1 MAAQPSQEGGQNPA
15 YRSTHHPLT
24 THYTIEKGRD
34 VPHLPYRELPV
45 ADPGTP
51 NTESPGGYLRWLAGH
66 QRWLLS
72 LNALFGIGWMVA
84 QALVWFAVGAAI
96 DQGVED
102 HNTGELWKWVGVVVL
117 LGAIQAVSGSLRHQ
131 LAVTNWMQATYRTIQ
146 VVGRHITTTGTAL
159 TDEIPSGDVVNTVA
173 ADAVRVGS
181 TFDSFARFAGAIV
194 AWIVVSFIL
203 LSTSVELGLV
213 VLVGVPV
220 LGSLTVPLMRPLHRT
235 QAAQR
240 EAAGRL
246 AALGADT
253 VAGLR
258 ILRGVGGEDVFFEN
272 YRQQSQRV
280 RAAGVRVSS
289 PQAGLESGQVLL
301 PAILTGIV
309 TFLGARDVMNGT
321 LQAGQL
327 VAFFGYSMF
336 LTTPLRTA
344 IDYVIQAT
352 RAYVGAG
359 KVLRVLAIAP
369 TVTSPANPLAWPARI
384 TRLEDRRSGLVL
396 SRGQLCA
403 MVSDLPEEA
412 AHQADRLGR
421 FTADDRDVFLNDLPI
436 ANYALDDVRRHVV
449 VSEIEPRLFS
459 GELRYELMPHEAID
473 DERIYAVLHAT
484 SSLDVLDALDDGL
497 STTVEERG
505 RGFSGGQRQRLSL
518 ARAILTDAEVLVLVE
533 PTSAVDTHTEGRIAA
548 RLREIRG
555 AHTTLLATT
564 SPLLLE
570 RVDLVYLLEA
580 GRVVDHGTHDELA
593 ARSAR
598 YRQIVLREDN

>member
-1 MAAQPSQEGGQNPA
+1 M
-15 YRSTHHPLT
+15 L
-24 THYTIEKGRD
+24 
-34 VPHLPYRELPV
+34 HLPYRELPV

-51 NTESPGGYLRWLAGH
+51 NTSSPIRYLGWLAHH
-66 QRWLLS
+66 QRWLLT
-72 LNALFGIGWMVA
+72 LNALFGIGWMVS

-96 DQGVED
+96 DSGVER
-102 HNTGELWKWVGVVVL
+102 HNDGQLWKWVAVVVVL
-117 LGAIQAVSGSLRHQ
+117 GTIQAVCGSLRHQ
-131 LAVTNWMQATYRTIQ
+131 LAVTNWMNATYRTVQ
-146 VVGRHITTTGTAL
+146 AVGRHITTTGPAL

-173 ADAVRVGS
+173 ADAMRIGS
-181 TFDSFARFAGAIV
+181 AYDSFARFSGAIV

-213 VLVGVPV
+213 VLLGVPI
-220 LGSLTVPLMRPLHRT
+220 LGSLTIPLMKPLHRT

-246 AALGADT
+246 AALGSDT

-258 ILRGVGGEDVFFEN
+258 ILRGVGGEEVFLEN
-272 YRQQSQRV
+272 YRVQSQK
-280 RAAGVRVSS
+280 VRVAGTRIAS

-309 TFLGARDVMNGT
+309 TFLGAHDVMNGT

-344 IDYVIQAT
+344 IDYVIMST

-359 KVLRVLAIAP
+359 KVLRILAIQP
-369 TVTSPANPLAWPARI
+369 TVNDPENPVAWPARV
-384 TRLEDRRSGLVL
+384 TKLEDRRSGLVL
-396 SRGQLCA
+396 EHGQLCA
-403 MVSDLPEEA
+403 LVTDLPDEA
-412 AHQADRLGR
+412 AAQADRLGR
-421 FTADDRDVFLNDLPI
+421 FNADDADVYVNGVAI
-436 ANYALDDVRRHVV
+436 ASYAIDDVRSHII

-459 GELRYELMPHEAID
+459 GELRFELMPHGLVD
-473 DERIYAVLHAT
+473 DERIYQVLQAT
-484 SSLDVLDALDDGL
+484 SSLDVLDALEDGL

-518 ARAILTDAEVLVLVE
+518 ARAILTNAEVLVLVE
-533 PTSAVDTHTEGRIAA
+533 PTSAVDTHTEGRIAT
-548 RLREIRG
+548 RLREIRHG
-555 AHTTLLATT
+555 HTTLLATT

-570 RVDLVYLLEA
+570 KMDLVY
-580 GRVVDHGTHDELA
+580 VVEDGLVSDQGTHDELVE
-593 ARSAR
+593 RSAR
-598 YRQIVLREDN
+598 YRQIVLREDG

>member
-1 MAAQPSQEGGQNPA
+1 V
-15 YRSTHHPLT
+15 L
-24 THYTIEKGRD
+24 
-34 VPHLPYRELPV
+34 HLPYRELPV

-51 NTESPGGYLRWLAGH
+51 NTGSPLRYLGWLAHH
-66 QRWLLS
+66 QRWLLT
-72 LNALFGIGWMVA
+72 LNALFGIGWMVS
-84 QALVWFAVGAAI
+84 QALVWYAVGAAI
-96 DQGVED
+96 DSGVER
-102 HNTGELWKWVGVVVL
+102 HNDGQLWKWVAVVVVL
-117 LGAIQAVSGSLRHQ
+117 GTIQAVCGSLRHQ
-131 LAVTNWMQATYRTIQ
+131 LAVTNWMNATYRTVQ
-146 VVGRHITTTGTAL
+146 AVGRHITTTGPAL

-173 ADAVRVGS
+173 ADAMRIGS
-181 TFDSFARFAGAIV
+181 AYDSFARFSGAIV

-213 VLVGVPV
+213 VLLGVPI
-220 LGSLTVPLMRPLHRT
+220 LGSLTIPLMKPLHRT

-246 AALGADT
+246 AALGSDT

-258 ILRGVGGEDVFFEN
+258 ILRGVGGEEVFLQN
-272 YRQQSQRV
+272 YRAQSQK
-280 RAAGVRVSS
+280 VRVAGTRIAS

-309 TFLGARDVMNGT
+309 TFLGAHDVMNGT
-321 LQAGQL
+321 LQSGQL

-344 IDYVIQAT
+344 IDYVIMST

-359 KVLRVLAIAP
+359 KVLRILAIQP
-369 TVTSPANPLAWPARI
+369 SVSDPENPIAWPARV
-384 TRLEDRRSGLVL
+384 TKLEDRRSGLVL
-396 SRGQLCA
+396 ERGQLCA
-403 MVSDLPEEA
+403 LVTDLPDDA
-412 AHQADRLGR
+412 AAQADRLGR
-421 FTADDRDVFLNDLPI
+421 FNADDAEVYVNGVDI
-436 ANYALDDVRRHVV
+436 ARYAIDDVRSHII

-459 GELRYELMPHEAID
+459 GELRFELMPHGLVD
-473 DERIYAVLHAT
+473 DERIYQVLQAT
-484 SSLDVLDALDDGL
+484 SSLDVLDALEDGL

-518 ARAILTDAEVLVLVE
+518 ARAILTNAEVLILVE

-548 RLREIRG
+548 RLREIRHG
-555 AHTTLLATT
+555 HTTLLATT

-570 RVDLVYLLEA
+570 KMDVVYVIEDGLVS
-580 GRVVDHGTHDELA
+580 DQGTHNELV

-598 YRQIVLREDN
+598 YRQIVLREDG

>member
-1 MAAQPSQEGGQNPA
+1 V
-15 YRSTHHPLT
+15 L
-24 THYTIEKGRD
+24 
-34 VPHLPYRELPV
+34 HLPYRELPV
-45 ADPGTP
+45 AEPGTP
-51 NTESPGGYLRWLAGH
+51 NTSSPIRYLGWLAHH
-66 QRWLLS
+66 QRWLLT
-72 LNALFGIGWMVA
+72 LNALFGIGWMVS

-96 DQGVED
+96 DSGVER
-102 HNTGELWKWVGVVVL
+102 HNDGQLWKWVAVVVVL
-117 LGAIQAVSGSLRHQ
+117 GTIQAVCGSLRHQ
-131 LAVTNWMQATYRTIQ
+131 LAVTNWMNATYRTVQ
-146 VVGRHITTTGTAL
+146 AVGRHITTTGPAL

-173 ADAVRVGS
+173 ADAMRIGS
-181 TFDSFARFAGAIV
+181 AYDSFARFSGAIV

-213 VLVGVPV
+213 VLLGVPI
-220 LGSLTVPLMRPLHRT
+220 LGSLTIPLMKPLHRT

-246 AALGADT
+246 AALGSDT

-258 ILRGVGGEDVFFEN
+258 ILRGVGGEEVFLEN
-272 YRQQSQRV
+272 YRAQSQK
-280 RAAGVRVSS
+280 VRVAGTRIAS

-301 PAILTGIV
+301 PAVLTGIV
-309 TFLGARDVMNGT
+309 TFLGAHDVMNGT

-344 IDYVIQAT
+344 IDYVIMST

-359 KVLRVLAIAP
+359 KVLRILAIQP
-369 TVTSPANPLAWPARI
+369 TVSDPENPVAWPARV
-384 TRLEDRRSGLVL
+384 TKLEDRRSGLVL
-396 SRGQLCA
+396 EHGQLCA
-403 MVSDLPEEA
+403 LVTDLPDDA
-412 AHQADRLGR
+412 AAQADRLGR
-421 FTADDRDVFLNDLPI
+421 FNADDADVYVNGVAI
-436 ANYALDDVRRHVV
+436 ASYAIDDVRSHII

-459 GELRYELMPHEAID
+459 GELRFELMPHGLVD
-473 DERIYAVLHAT
+473 DERIYQVLQAT
-484 SSLDVLDALDDGL
+484 SSLDVLDALEDGL

-518 ARAILTDAEVLVLVE
+518 ARAILTNAEVLVLVE

-548 RLREIRG
+548 RLREIRHG
-555 AHTTLLATT
+555 HTTLLATT

-570 RVDLVYLLEA
+570 KMDLVY
-580 GRVVDHGTHDELA
+580 VVEDGLVSDQGTHDELV

-598 YRQIVLREDN
+598 YRQIVLREDG

>member
-1 MAAQPSQEGGQNPA
+1 V
-15 YRSTHHPLT
+15 L
-24 THYTIEKGRD
+24 
-34 VPHLPYRELPV
+34 HLPYRELPV

-51 NTESPGGYLRWLAGH
+51 NTGSPLRYLGWLAHH
-66 QRWLLS
+66 QRWLLT
-72 LNALFGIGWMVA
+72 LNALFGIGWMVS

-96 DQGVED
+96 DHGVER
-102 HNTGELWKWVGVVVL
+102 HNDGQLWKWVTVVVVL
-117 LGAIQAVSGSLRHQ
+117 GIIQAVCGSLRHQ
-131 LAVTNWMQATYRTIQ
+131 LAVTNWMNATYRTVQ
-146 VVGRHITTTGTAL
+146 AVGRHITTTGPAL
-159 TDEIPSGDVVNTVA
+159 TDEIPSGDVVNPVA
-173 ADAVRVGS
+173 ADAMRIGS
-181 TFDSFARFAGAIV
+181 AYDSFARFSGAVV

-213 VLVGVPV
+213 VLLGVPI
-220 LGSLTVPLMRPLHRT
+220 LGSLTIPLMKPLHRT

-246 AALGADT
+246 AALGSDT

-258 ILRGVGGEDVFFEN
+258 ILRGVGGEEVFLEN
-272 YRQQSQRV
+272 YRVQSQK
-280 RAAGVRVSS
+280 VRVAGTRIAS

-309 TFLGARDVMNGT
+309 TFLGAHDVLSGT

-344 IDYVIQAT
+344 IEYVIMST

-359 KVLRVLAIAP
+359 KVLRILAIQP
-369 TVTSPANPLAWPARI
+369 TVSDPENPVTWPARVSK
-384 TRLEDRRSGLVL
+384 LEDRRSGLVL
-396 SRGQLCA
+396 ERGQLCA
-403 MVSDLPEEA
+403 LVTDLPDDA
-412 AHQADRLGR
+412 AAQADRLGR
-421 FTADDRDVFLNDLPI
+421 FNADDTDVFVNGVAI
-436 ANYALDDVRRHVV
+436 ANYALDDVRSHII
-449 VSEIEPRLFS
+449 VSEIEPRLFT
-459 GELRYELMPHEAID
+459 GELRFELMPHGLVD
-473 DERIYAVLHAT
+473 DERIYQVLQAT
-484 SSLDVLDALDDGL
+484 SSLDVLDALEDGL

-518 ARAILTDAEVLVLVE
+518 ARAILTNAEVLVLVE

-548 RLREIRG
+548 RLREIRDG
-555 AHTTLLATT
+555 HTTLLATT

-570 RVDLVYLLEA
+570 KMDLVYLVL
-580 GRVVDHGTHDELA
+580 GGLVRDQGTHDELV

-598 YRQIVLREDN
+598 YRQIVLREDG